1 MVIVD
6 SAGRA
11 ACIVRINSVETRP
24 FHAVDAEFAF
34 TEGEG
39 DRSLAYWQDTHR
51 TFFEREALQGG
62 FTFDDD
68 SMVVLQRFDIVW
80 PKP

>member
-1 MVIVD
+1 MVVVD

-11 ACIVRINSVETRP
+11 VSIVRVYSVETRP

-39 DRSLAYWQDTHR
+39 DRSLAYWQAAHH
-51 TFFEREALQGG
+51 TFFEREALEGG

-68 SMVVLQRFDIVW
+68 SMVVLQRFEVVW
-80 PKP
+80 PE